1 MSRLKKSLLIPLLLM
16 LSLRVSAAAPDFNFR
31 RYNMSSGLVSDMIGA
46 LLQDSS
52 GLVWIGSGE
61 GVNSF
66 DGRSMRSFELRDQ
79 GRRMN
84 GLSVNSIIEDGDHTL
99 WAGTDEGV
107 YYHPQS
113 DPANIFTKLL
123 TTTSSG
129 HAVNSNVTAIAID
142 HDGLI
147 WISTRGQGV
156 LSYDS
161 KSDMLSAYPDDGSS
175 RDVESVFVDSSNTV
189 WAAFSSE
196 TNCLY
201 AFNRAESAFRRVE
214 FDFGNGVRS
223 RVGVMTEDS
232 SSNLWLATWDAGLFM
247 YDRSSG
253 KVKRFADGGQGFYHI
268 HSIIELRPGELL
280 VGSDEGL
287 LWYNVILS
295 ETRLFSNDRS
305 SQTSLSNKFVYPILK
320 DNEGGLWVG
329 TYYGGVNY
337 AMPVASQFVQ
347 TTNVKG
353 MDIDEDFVVSCF
365 AQDPDGSIW
374 VGSDNA
380 GLSHVLSGG
389 ESVSFP
395 RSRGWNVHSIWADEA
410 CVWVGTY
417 GKGIM
422 RIDKK
427 SNAIRNYY
435 YSSGLD
441 DSSVYAI
448 MRDSRG
454 ILWVATSTAF
464 FTYSEKTDSFEK
476 RYTTGSIC
484 YDIEESI
491 DGDLW
496 FATMTR
502 GVLRLVAS
510 DGSWRSYGSDSDK
523 MPSNCVNSMYTSLD
537 GNVYAATSD
546 GLMRYYQSDDTFK
559 PQGLQESGSLLYVTG
574 DGDHLW
580 MTSTDRLI
588 RYNLADGSVTS
599 YDYGD
604 GMIDGQFNPN
614 AGLMASSGRMFV
626 GTAKGFCSFMPQ
638 NISINEFVPPVMITS
653 FEFRDRKGT
662 AARGGE
668 LYHSLAMGDD
678 IRLDWRRNDVRFSF
692 VGLSYCSPKKN
703 RYAYKLVG
711 FDTQWTEAA
720 DISTAT
726 YTNLPAGKYR
736 FMVKASNN
744 DGVWNDQGA
753 SVEFRIRQ
761 HVLRTFAAKV
771 FYLLFLFAAAI
782 LVYRYFRTR
791 SLARMQQSFEKRE
804 SELEA
809 MELESKV
816 RFLTSIAHEVRT
828 PLSLIM
834 APVERLKSSSEGMN
848 DQNREY
854 LDVIDRNCGRL
865 GRLIN
870 QLLDFSRLNQET
882 SLSFDFHKGDVS
894 LLVRSVSSSFVPTFE
909 KDGTDFTEE
918 YPSEPIMADIDT
930 ESLTTIVMNLL
941 SNAVKYTKDR
951 VGLRCAQDGE
961 FFTITVSDN
970 GSGVSEELR
979 SRIFHPYFRADE
991 TSVGT
996 GLGLAILKKH
1006 VDALGGDVKVEDA
1019 PGGGSVFIVSL
1030 PLRQP
1035 ESTANTS
1042 AEVAVADS
1050 KEKEDGQLN
1059 QPHFL
1064 KVGESDRPTILIVED
1079 DMDMRSFLVSDFKNL
1094 YNVLEAPDAE
1104 TAERL
1109 LFQYDVSLIIS
1120 DWMMPG
1126 KSGADLCRFVRS
1138 RKTLCQLPF
1147 IMLTAKADDASQLE
1161 SLDCGADA
1169 HVKKPFSP
1177 EHLRALVAHLIKMRN
1192 MLAQSYSLMQTA
1204 DPGRPGAKDDFFSR
1218 LTEIIESNISNTELS
1233 VEMLAKELCV
1243 SRSGLFA
1250 KVKAASGDTPNRLI
1264 MDIRLKAASKMLLE
1278 SNHSV
1283 SEISY
1288 MVGFNSPSYFSKCFS
1303 AQYGMTPHQ
1312 WMERHK
1318 GGE

>member
-1 MSRLKKSLLIPLLLM
+1 MSRLDKYLLTTVASLLFI
-16 LSLRVSAAAPDFNFR
+16 SAYAAVPDFNFR
-31 RYNMSSGLVSDMIGA
+31 RYNMSSGLASDMIGA
-46 LLQDSS
+46 LLQDSN
-52 GLVWIGSGE
+52 GLIWIGSGE
-61 GVNSF
+61 GINSF
-66 DGRSMRSFELRDQ
+66 DGRSMRSFELVAQDRK
-79 GRRMN
+79 MN
-84 GLSVNSIIEDGDHTL
+84 GISVNSIVEDGDHTI
-99 WAGTDEGV
+99 WAGTDEGL
-107 YYHPQS
+107 YYRRHS
-113 DPANIFTKLL
+113 ESSNVFTKLA
-123 TTTSSG
+123 TASSSG
-129 HAVNSNVTAIAID
+129 ITVNSNVTSVAID

-156 LSYDS
+156 FCYNPGADVLTV
-161 KSDMLSAYPDDGSS
+161 YPDGDGT
-175 RDVESVFVDSSNTV
+175 REVESVYVDSMNTV
-189 WAAFSSE
+189 WAAFSDE
-196 TNCLY
+196 LNCLY

-214 FDFGNGVRS
+214 FDFGPGIRS

-253 KVKRFADGGQGFYHI
+253 KVKRFYDGDQGFYHV
-268 HSIIELRPGELL
+268 HSIMELRPGELL

-305 SQTSLSNKFVYPILK
+305 SQTSLSNKFVYPVMK
-320 DNEGGLWVG
+320 DTEGGLWVG

-337 AMPVASQFVQ
+337 AMPVASQFAQ

-353 MDIDEDFVVSCF
+353 MDTGEDFVVSCF
-365 AQDPDGSIW
+365 AQDPDGSVW

-380 GLSHVLSGG
+380 GLSHVLSSG
-389 ESVSFP
+389 ESVSIP
-395 RSRGWNVHSIWADEA
+395 RSRGWNVHSIWADEG

-417 GKGIM
+417 GGGIM

-427 SNAIRNYY
+427 SNVIRNYS

-441 DSSVYAI
+441 DSSVYAL
-448 MRDSRG
+448 MRDSQGR
-454 ILWVATSTAF
+454 LWAATSSAF
-464 FTYSEKTDSFEK
+464 FTYSDQTDRFDIK
-476 RYTTGSIC
+476 YTSGSIC

-491 DGDLW
+491 DGDIW
-496 FATMTR
+496 FATTTR
-502 GVLRLVAS
+502 GVIRFVDT
-510 DGSWRSYGSDSDK
+510 DGSWRCYGPDSGK
-523 MPSNCVNSMYTSLD
+523 MTCHYVNSLFSSLD

-546 GLMRYYQSDDTFK
+546 GLMRYYQSDDSFK

-580 MTSTDRLI
+580 LTSTDRLI
-588 RYNLADGSVTS
+588 RYNLADGSSTT

-614 AGLMASSGRMFV
+614 AGLVASSGRMYV
-626 GTAKGFCSFMPQ
+626 GTARGFCSFIPQ
-638 NISINEFVPPVMITS
+638 NISINDFVPPVLITS

-662 AARGGE
+662 AARGGD

-711 FDTQWTEAA
+711 FDSQWTEAT
-720 DISTAT
+720 DVSTAT

-744 DGVWNDQGA
+744 DGVWNDRGA

-771 FYLLFLFAAAI
+771 FYLFFLLAAAI
-782 LVYRYFRTR
+782 LVYRYFRAR
-791 SLARMQQSFEKRE
+791 SLRNMQQSFEKKE
-804 SELEA
+804 SEREA

-816 RFLTSIAHEVRT
+816 QFLTSIAHEVRT

-834 APVERLKSSSEGMN
+834 APVEKLRSDAAGMSE
-848 DQNREY
+848 QSREY

-882 SLSFDFHKGDVS
+882 SQSFDFHKGDVG
-894 LLVRSVSSSFVPTFE
+894 LLVRSVSSSFLPTFE
-909 KDGTDFTEE
+909 KEGISFTEE
-918 YPSEPIMADIDT
+918 YPEKPLMVDIDT
-930 ESLTTIVMNLL
+930 ESMTTIVMNLL
-941 SNAVKYTKDR
+941 SNAVKYTNDK
-951 VGLRCAQDGE
+951 VAIRCSVNGE
-961 FFTITVSDN
+961 FFTLAVSDN
-970 GSGVSEELR
+970 GPGVSEELR
-979 SRIFHPYFRADE
+979 GRIFHPYFRADE

-996 GLGLAILKKH
+996 GLGLAILKKL
-1006 VDALGGDVKVEDA
+1006 VDALGGNVTVDDA
-1019 PGGGSVFIVSL
+1019 PGGGSVFVVCLPVS
-1030 PLRQP
+1030 QP
-1035 ESTANTS
+1035 ESHTSEQNAKLAEEETAG
-1042 AEVAVADS
+1042 AA
-1050 KEKEDGQLN
+1050 EKEAEPRLIKAGS
-1059 QPHFL
+1059 
-1064 KVGESDRPTILIVED
+1064 SDRQTILIVED
-1079 DMDMRSFLVSDFKNL
+1079 DVDMRSFLVSDFKGM

-1109 LFQYDVSLIIS
+1109 LFQYDISLVIS

-1138 RKTLCQLPF
+1138 RQTLCQLPF
-1147 IMLTAKADDASQLE
+1147 IMLTAKSDDASQLE

-1177 EHLRALVAHLIKMRN
+1177 EHLHALVAHLIRMRN
-1192 MLAQSYSLMQTA
+1192 MLAQSYSVIQVA
-1204 DPGRPGAKDDFFSR
+1204 DSGKPGVRDDFFSR

-1264 MDIRLKAASKMLLE
+1264 LDIRLKAASKMLVE
-1278 SNHSV
+1278 SSHSV

-1312 WMERHK
+1312 WMEKHK
-1318 GGE
+1318 NT

>member
-1 MSRLKKSLLIPLLLM
+1 MYRLVKYLLAAVASLLA
-16 LSLRVSAAAPDFNFR
+16 LSTYAAVPDFNFR
-31 RYNMSSGLVSDMIGA
+31 RYNMSSGLASDMIGA
-46 LLQDSS
+46 LLQDSN

-61 GVNSF
+61 GINSF
-66 DGRSMRSFELRDQ
+66 DGRSMKSFELMAQ
-79 GRRMN
+79 GRKMN
-84 GLSVNSIIEDGDHTL
+84 GLSVNSIAEDDDHTI
-99 WAGTDEGV
+99 WAGTDEGL
-107 YYHPQS
+107 YYRRQS
-113 DPANIFTKLL
+113 EPGNVFTKL
-123 TTTSSG
+123 TTASSSG
-129 HAVNSNVTAIAID
+129 QTLNSNVTSVAID

-156 LSYDS
+156 ICYDS
-161 KSDMLSAYPDDGSS
+161 EMDVLTIYPDEGSAKE
-175 RDVESVFVDSSNTV
+175 VESVFVDSMNTV
-189 WAAFSSE
+189 WAAFSDE

-201 AFNRAESAFRRVE
+201 SFNRAEPAFRRVE
-214 FDFGNGVRS
+214 FEFGPGINS

-232 SSNLWLATWDAGLFM
+232 SSNLWLATWDSGLYM

-253 KVKRFADGGQGFYHI
+253 KVKRFADGGQGFYHV
-268 HSIIELRPGELL
+268 HSIMELRPGELL

-305 SQTSLSNKFVYPILK
+305 SQTSLSNKFVYPVMI
-320 DNEGGLWVG
+320 DTEGGLWVG

-337 AMPVASQFVQ
+337 AMPVASQFAQ

-353 MDIDEDFVVSCF
+353 MDTGEDFVVSCF

-395 RSRGWNVHSIWADEA
+395 RSRGWNVHSIWADEGS
-410 CVWVGTY
+410 VWVGTY
-417 GKGIM
+417 GGGIM

-427 SNAIRNYY
+427 SNAIRNYS

-448 MRDSRG
+448 MRDSHGR
-454 ILWVATSTAF
+454 LWAATSSAF
-464 FTYSEKTDSFEK
+464 FTYSDQTDRFDM
-476 RYTTGSIC
+476 RYVSGSIC

-496 FATMTR
+496 FATSTR
-502 GVLRLVAS
+502 GVIRHVDA
-510 DGSWRSYGSDSDK
+510 DGSWRSYGPDSGNIA
-523 MPSNCVNSMYTSLD
+523 SRSVNSLFSSLD

-546 GLMRYYQSDDTFK
+546 GLMRYYQSDDSFK
-559 PQGLQESGSLLYVTG
+559 PQGLQGSGSLLYVTG

-580 MTSTDRLI
+580 LTSTDMLI
-588 RYNLADGSVTS
+588 RYNLADGSSTT

-614 AGLMASSGRMFV
+614 AGLMASSGRMYV
-626 GTAKGFCSFMPQ
+626 GTAKGFCSFIPQ
-638 NISINEFVPPVMITS
+638 NISINEFVPPVLITS

-662 AARGGE
+662 AARGGD
-668 LYHSLAMGDD
+668 LFHSLAMGDD

-711 FDTQWTEAA
+711 FDSQWTEAT
-720 DISTAT
+720 DVSTAT

-744 DGVWNDQGA
+744 DGVWNDRGA

-761 HVLRTFAAKV
+761 HLLRTFAAKV
-771 FYLLFLFAAAI
+771 FYLLFLLAAAT
-782 LVYRYFRTR
+782 LVYRYFRAR
-791 SLARMQQSFEKRE
+791 SLRNMQQNFEKKE
-804 SELEA
+804 SEREA
-809 MELESKV
+809 IELESKV
-816 RFLTSIAHEVRT
+816 KFLTSIAHEVRT

-834 APVERLKSSSEGMN
+834 APVEKLRSDAAGMSG
-848 DQNREY
+848 QNREY

-882 SLSFDFHKGDVS
+882 SQSFEFHKSDVS
-894 LLVRSVSSSFVPTFE
+894 LLVRSVSSSFLPTFE
-909 KDGTDFTEE
+909 KEGISFTET
-918 YPSEPIMADIDT
+918 YPEQPLIADIDT
-930 ESLTTIVMNLL
+930 ESVTTIVMNLL
-941 SNAVKYTKDR
+941 SNAVKYTSDK
-951 VGLRCAQDGE
+951 VGIGCSLNGD
-961 FFTITVSDN
+961 FFTIAVSDN
-970 GSGVSEELR
+970 GPGVSEELR
-979 SRIFHPYFRADE
+979 GRIFHPYFRADE

-996 GLGLAILKKH
+996 GLGLAILKKL
-1006 VDALGGDVKVEDA
+1006 VDALGGSVTVDDA
-1019 PGGGSVFIVSL
+1019 PGGGSTFTVKMPVS
-1030 PLRQP
+1030 QP
-1035 ESTANTS
+1035 ESL
-1042 AEVAVADS
+1042 V
-1050 KEKEDGQLN
+1050 EDGKAAVGKDAETVESEDNPQLI
-1059 QPHFL
+1059 HAG
-1064 KVGESDRPTILIVED
+1064 KSDRPTILIVED
-1079 DMDMRSFLVSDFKNL
+1079 DIDMRSFLVSDFKEL

-1104 TAERL
+1104 TAEHL
-1109 LFQYDVSLIIS
+1109 LFQYDISLIIS

-1138 RKTLCQLPF
+1138 RKTICQLPF
-1147 IMLTAKADDASQLE
+1147 IMLTAKTDDASQLE
-1161 SLDCGADA
+1161 SMDFGADA

-1177 EHLRALVAHLIKMRN
+1177 EHLRALVAHLLRMRS
-1192 MLAQSYSLMQTA
+1192 MLAQSYSAIQA
-1204 DPGRPGAKDDFFSR
+1204 AEPGRGSVKDDFFSR
-1218 LTEIIESNISNTELS
+1218 LTDIIEANISNTELS
-1233 VEMLAKELCV
+1233 VDMLSKELCV
-1243 SRSGLFA
+1243 SRSGLFS
-1250 KVKAASGDTPNRLI
+1250 KVKAVSGDTPNRLI
-1264 MDIRLKAASKMLLE
+1264 MDIRLKAASKMLME
-1278 SNHSV
+1278 AKYSV

-1303 AQYGMTPHQ
+1303 AQYGVTPHQ

-1318 GGE
+1318 RE